1 MCLSR
6 CAETPILKLAEQ
18 VLHRREGLLRA
29 ECKLSFLYV
38 GDDISV
44 KRKKVGGGSQILW
57 IGSVRFT
64 SPHSAIQ
71 PPRQQLNRHFIRIVS
86 EKGTRRN
93 YGGSAPR
100 LGLIPPSSH
109 QNERRCSI
117 GGQEGDERFDAALC
131 SFKTLFKM
139 KK

>member
-44 KRKKVGGGSQILW
+44 KRKKVGGGGQSDPLDRLSGIHIAPLGYSASSSAAQ
-57 IGSVRFT
+57 SAFH
-64 SPHSAIQ
+64 PHC
-71 PPRQQLNRHFIRIVS
+71 V
-86 EKGTRRN
+86 
-93 YGGSAPR
+93 
-100 LGLIPPSSH
+100 
-109 QNERRCSI
+109 
-117 GGQEGDERFDAALC
+117 
-131 SFKTLFKM
+131 
-139 KK
+139 